1 MHYRGKSATTKLW
14 GATLTYKAL
23 QSPLFNIEI
32 SIVKLPTIKYLYSV
46 VVDRHIYKSVKD
58 TSGFLFEPKKEL
70 FTQYLHF
77 LRSDVFLVIG

>member
-1 MHYRGKSATTKLW
+1 MHCRAKIATTKLW
-14 GATLTYKAL
+14 GATLSYKTF

-32 SIVKLPTIKYLYSV
+32 SIVKLSTIKYLYSV

-58 TSGFLFEPKKEL
+58 TSGLLFEPKKEL
-70 FTQYLHF
+70 FTQYSPF

>member
-1 MHYRGKSATTKLW
+1 MARVLQRNYGELHCHIKLF
-14 GATLTYKAL
+14 KAL
-23 QSPLFNIEI
+23 SNIEI
-32 SIVKLPTIKYLYSV
+32 NIVKLPTIKYLYSV

-70 FTQYLHF
+70 FTQYSPF

>member
-46 VVDRHIYKSVKD
+46 VVDRHIYNVC
-58 TSGFLFEPKKEL
+58 
-70 FTQYLHF
+70 
-77 LRSDVFLVIG
+77 